1 MDLAGNDVGYRMR
14 KELGMIPDGFA
25 SSESAKLPAKYST
38 LPDKLCEAG
47 YYGQKSGKGWYNYDS
62 AAPRKA
68 VESSDILSFIE
79 QHRVQGGI
87 TPRAVTDQEII
98 ERCLY
103 PLVNEGFKI
112 LEEGIALRPEDI
124 DVIYTYGY
132 GFPKYRGGPM

>member
-1 MDLAGNDVGYRMR
+1 M
-14 KELGMIPDGFA
+14 
-25 SSESAKLPAKYST
+25 
-38 LPDKLCEAG
+38 
-47 YYGQKSGKGWYNYDS
+47 
-62 AAPRKA
+62 
-68 VESSDILSFIE
+68 
-79 QHRVQGGI
+79 
-87 TPRAVTDQEII
+87 TDQEII